1 LKEESSPTSLA
12 ELAVLFT
19 KLGFTAFGGPAAHV
33 AMLHDEIVVRRGW
46 MTEQHFL
53 DLVGATNLIP
63 GPNSTEMMM
72 HTGKEQGGW
81 KGLFIAGTCF
91 ILPAATMVTILAWAY
106 VTYGRTPQGA
116 SLLYAV
122 KPVVVVIV
130 LSALIKLG
138 RKAVKNWLLAAIG
151 IAVFALYLLGIN
163 ELVLLF
169 GTAVFML
176 LLTFARQQFNA
187 TLIAPPLIGLP
198 APLQA
203 LAENMPVN
211 LWQLFLVFFKTG
223 AVLYGSGYVLLA
235 FLRNDLVQRLGW
247 MTDQQLIDAVAI
259 GQLTP
264 GPVLTTATFVG
275 YFLAGIPGAVVATL
289 GIFLPSF
296 LFVALLNPLVPRMR
310 DSEWTAALLDGVN
323 VAALGLM
330 AGVTLILGRAAL
342 VDIPTVILALV
353 TAVLLFRFKV
363 STIWLVLGAAII
375 GLILSFVEVSQ
386 LVSLSVGQLVRL
398 IY

>member
-1 LKEESSPTSLA
+1 MASEKSATSLR
-12 ELAVLFT
+12 ELAALFT

-33 AMLHDEIVVRRGW
+33 AMLHDEAVTRRGW

-63 GPNSTEMMM
+63 GPNSTEMVM

-81 KGLFIAGTCF
+81 KGLFVAGACF
-91 ILPAATMVTILAWAY
+91 ILPAAIMVTILAWAY
-106 VTYGRTPQGA
+106 VTYGATPQGA

-130 LSALIKLG
+130 IQALIKLG
-138 RKAVKNWLLAAIG
+138 RKAVKSWLLALIG
-151 IAVFALYLLGIN
+151 IAVFALFMLGVH

-169 GTAVFML
+169 GTAVLML
-176 LLTFARQQFNA
+176 LI
-187 TLIAPPLIGLP
+187 TLIRRQFAAALVAPPFVELP

-203 LAENMPVN
+203 LTESAPVD
-211 LWQLFLVFFKTG
+211 LLQLFLIFLKTG

-235 FLRNDLVQRLGW
+235 FLRNDLVLRLGW
-247 MTDQQLIDAVAI
+247 LTDQQLIDAVAI
-259 GQLTP
+259 GQVTP
-264 GPVLTTATFVG
+264 GPVLTTATFIG
-275 YFLAGIPGAVVATL
+275 YVLAGVPGAIVATL

-296 LFVALLNPLVPRMR
+296 IFVAILNPLVPRLR

-330 AGVTLILGRAAL
+330 AGVTVILGRAAF

-353 TAVLLFRFKV
+353 AAVLLFRFKI
-363 STIWLVLGAAII
+363 STIWLVLGAAAI
-375 GLILSFVEVSQ
+375 GLLLSFVK
-386 LVSLSVGQLVRL
+386 LP
-398 IY
+398 I